1 MLISFFNFWTIFCV
15 DVFGEE
21 AGSQDNAG
29 EKKNLNRFTFQLSLV
44 YYQAGFDYDKKVI
57 YQCFEKF
64 TFTIVSFAL
73 SVEVA
78 WSLAVENKEQREAQK
93 PEGWF

>member
-1 MLISFFNFWTIFCV
+1 MFLSLLNFWIFCV

-29 EKKNLNRFTFQLSLV
+29 EKNILNRFTFQLSLV
-44 YYQAGFDYDKKVI
+44 YYQAGFEYDQKVI
-57 YQCFEKF
+57 CYSFEKF
-64 TFTIVSFAL
+64 TFTIVSFVL
-73 SVEVA
+73 SARVVG
-78 WSLAVENKEQREAQK
+78 SLAVENKEKGKAEK